1 MSNVPAVQEP
11 QSLGLFASIGQ
22 VLGAI
27 TGTIVTT
34 ANSINRSVTIID
46 NELIQ
51 VEEEQKLRLKTEMA
65 KLIAL
70 AKEAE

>member
-1 MSNVPAVQEP
+1 MSQSQP

-34 ANSINRSVTIID
+34 ANMANRAVTLID

-51 VEEEQKLRLKTEMA
+51 VEREQALRLSTELA
-65 KLIAL
+65 KLTAL
-70 AKEAE
+70 AEEAS

>member
-1 MSNVPAVQEP
+1 MSTTQPE
-11 QSLGLFASIGQ
+11 SLGLFAAIGQ
-22 VLGAI
+22 ILSAI

-34 ANSINRSVTIID
+34 ANMTNRSVTIID

-70 AKEAE
+70 AEEAE

>member
-1 MSNVPAVQEP
+1 MSTTQP

-34 ANSINRSVTIID
+34 ANMANRAVTLID
-46 NELIQ
+46 NELIH
-51 VEEEQKLRLKTEMA
+51 VEEEQELRLKAEMA

-70 AKEAE
+70 TKEAE